1 MNRLAVAVAFVALVI
16 TASPVRAAF
25 HISVIDEIMMGVN
38 GDPHAQ
44 YVEIRMLFV
53 AQTSVAHSVLS
64 FFACDGSAV
73 STQIDG
79 LPGNISHGGNG
90 VRWSMGTDA
99 FAAATGVTP
108 DFTFQPI
115 SNNGLIT
122 YVPCGMVCWGAPS
135 MTLFPPADP
144 DSWMHSDPNNY
155 VDCVAYGG
163 YSGTTKTSS
172 GTPTNLMPGD
182 GTMSLQR
189 IGSTGNNSADFM
201 LAAPT
206 PTNDTLSAVTT
217 TTVPGGATTTTLP
230 GSGTGQ
236 PLTGTRLLLK
246 TGAKPAKS
254 ALQLLAK
261 DATIALAD
269 PRQEGGNLHVFTTAG
284 DAFNAT
290 YPLLPSDWKA
300 IGKPKAIK
308 GYRFK
313 GGSGPI
319 KLILVKAGKLVKI
332 VGKGAQLQQSLAADP
347 QPVNVVLTTGAAR
360 YCMSFGGTP
369 TFTAGKRFLATN
381 APAPAACP

>member
-1 MNRLAVAVAFVALVI
+1 MNRIAVAVALAAVVI
-16 TASPVRAAF
+16 AASPARALF
-25 HISVIDEIMMGVN
+25 HAAVIDEVMMGVN
-38 GDPHAQ
+38 GDATAQ
-44 YVEIRMLFV
+44 YVEIRMLAI
-53 AQTSVAHSVLS
+53 AQKSVAHSVLA
-64 FFACDGSAV
+64 FFTCDGGGV

-79 LPGNISHGGNG
+79 LPADIANGGAG
-90 VRWSMGTDA
+90 VRWSMGTTA
-99 FAAATGVTP
+99 FATATGVTP
-108 DFTFQPI
+108 DFTFPAI
-115 SNNGLIT
+115 SNNGGSS

-135 MTLFPPADP
+135 MTLLPPANP
-144 DSWMHSDPNNY
+144 DSWGHADPNNY

-189 IGSTGNNSADFM
+189 IGSTGNNLADFA

-236 PLTGTRLLLK
+236 PITGTRLLLK

-261 DATIALAD
+261 DASIALAD
-269 PRQEGGNLHVFTTAG
+269 PRQAGGTLHVFTTAG
-284 DAFNAT
+284 DAFDAT
-290 YPLLPSDWKA
+290 YPLAASGWKA

-319 KLILVKAGKLVKI
+319 KLVLVKAGKIVKI
-332 VGKGAQLQQSLAADP
+332 VGKGAALRQSLALDP
-347 QPVNVVLTTGAAR
+347 QPVDVVLTAGAAR
-360 YCMSFGGTP
+360 YCVSFGGTP

-381 APAPAACP
+381 APPPNACP

>member
-1 MNRLAVAVAFVALVI
+1 MKRLAVAVAFAAVVV
-16 TASPVRAAF
+16 TASPARALF
-25 HISVIDEIMMGVN
+25 HIAVIDEVMIGVN

-44 YVEIRMLFV
+44 YVEIRMLFA
-53 AQTSVAHSVLS
+53 AQTSVEHTVLA
-64 FFACDGSAV
+64 FFACDGGAV

-99 FAAATGVTP
+99 FATATGVTP

-115 SNNGLIT
+115 SNNGMIS

-135 MTLFPPADP
+135 MSLLPPPDP
-144 DSWMHSDPNNY
+144 DSWMHSDPDNY
-155 VDCVAYGG
+155 VDCVAFGG
-163 YSGTTKTSS
+163 YSGNTKTTS
-172 GTPTNLMPGD
+172 GTPTALMPGD
-182 GTMSLQR
+182 GSMSLTR
-189 IGSTGNNSADFM
+189 IGSTGNNLADFA
-201 LAAPT
+201 LEPPT
-206 PTNDTLSAVTT
+206 PTNNTLSQVTT

-230 GSGTGQ
+230 ASATGQ
-236 PLTGTRLLLK
+236 PLAGTRLLLR
-246 TGAKPAKS
+246 TGAKPGKS

-261 DATIALAD
+261 DASIALAD
-269 PRQEGGNLHVFTTAG
+269 PRQAGGNLHVFTTAG
-284 DAFNAT
+284 DAFDAT
-290 YPLLPSDWKA
+290 YPLAASGWKA

-319 KLILVKAGKLVKI
+319 KLVLVKTGKIVKI
-332 VGKGAQLQQSLAADP
+332 VGKGAALRQSLALDP
-347 QPVNVVLTTGAAR
+347 QPVDVVLTTGAGR

-381 APAPAACP
+381 APPPNACP

>member
-1 MNRLAVAVAFVALVI
+1 MNRLAVAVAFLAVVI
-16 TASPVRAAF
+16 AASPARALF
-25 HISVIDEIMMGVN
+25 HAAVIDEVMMGVN
-38 GDPHAQ
+38 GDPTAQ
-44 YVEIRMLFV
+44 YVEIRMLFP
-53 AQTSVAHSVLS
+53 AQTSVSHSVLA
-64 FFACDGSAV
+64 FFTCDGMGVAAE
-73 STQIDG
+73 IDG
-79 LPGNISHGGNG
+79 LPSNIAHGGTG
-90 VRWSMGTDA
+90 VRWSMGTDT
-99 FAAATGVTP
+99 FATATGVTP
-108 DFTFQPI
+108 DFTFQPAT
-115 SNNGLIT
+115 SS
-122 YVPCGMVCWGAPS
+122 YFPCGMVCWGAPS
-135 MTLFPPADP
+135 MTLLPPLDP
-144 DSWMHSDPNNY
+144 DSWAHSNPNNY

-182 GTMSLQR
+182 GTMSLTR
-189 IGSTGNNSADFM
+189 VGSTGNNSADFM

-246 TGAKPAKS
+246 TSAKPARS

-261 DATIALAD
+261 DASIALAD

-284 DAFNAT
+284 DAFDAI

-332 VGKGAQLQQSLAADP
+332 IGKGAQLQQSLALDP

-381 APAPAACP
+381 APAPAVCP

>member
-1 MNRLAVAVAFVALVI
+1 MNRLAVALAFLAVVI
-16 TASPVRAAF
+16 AASPAHALF
-25 HISVIDEIMMGVN
+25 HVAVIDEVMMGVN
-38 GDPHAQ
+38 GDATAQ
-44 YVEIRMLFV
+44 YVEIRMLTI
-53 AQTSVAHSVLS
+53 AQKSVAHSVLA
-64 FFACDGSAV
+64 FFTCDGGGV

-79 LPGNISHGGNG
+79 LPADIANGGAG
-90 VRWSMGTDA
+90 VRWSMGTTA
-99 FAAATGVTP
+99 FATATGVTP
-108 DFTFQPI
+108 DFTFQAVA
-115 SNNGLIT
+115 NNATQSFL
-122 YVPCGMVCWGAPS
+122 PCGMVCWGAPS
-135 MTLFPPADP
+135 TLLPPADP
-144 DSWMHSDPNNY
+144 DSWAHSNPNNY

-163 YSGTTKTSS
+163 YSGPTRALS

-182 GTMSLQR
+182 GSTMSLQR
-189 IGSTGNNSADFM
+189 MTATSNNLADFM
-201 LAAPT
+201 LAPLTA
-206 PTNDTLSAVTT
+206 TNNTLSAVTT
-217 TTVPGGATTTTLP
+217 TTVPGGVTTTTLP

-261 DATIALAD
+261 DASIVLAD

-284 DAFNAT
+284 DAFDAI

-332 VGKGAQLQQSLAADP
+332 IGKGAELRQSLALDP

-381 APAPAACP
+381 APAPTVCP